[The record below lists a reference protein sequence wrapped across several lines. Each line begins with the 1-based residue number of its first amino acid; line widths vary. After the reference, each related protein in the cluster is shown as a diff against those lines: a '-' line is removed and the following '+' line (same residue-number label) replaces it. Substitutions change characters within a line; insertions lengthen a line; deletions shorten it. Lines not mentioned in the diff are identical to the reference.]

1 MLTDNQMAQ
10 PQKPPVAEQQIV
22 SLGRILQNL
31 REEDNIEGLVQSII
45 SYIQEQF
52 DYSLIWIALYER
64 LEHIL
69 YGKGGITPGKDT
81 QYLTQRWV
89 ISPGDLL
96 EQVVI
101 EQRPLGVVDLRAEN
115 RAEGWQEV
123 AKQYRIQGTILLPIR
138 YKDRCMGLI
147 MLGSERWGFSQLTDE
162 KNRLSIVLGELGAV
176 LYHKEIDLL
185 YRQAKRPEEP
195 ILEVLENFKNLS
207 NLEQK
212 FETVVKAVHEFIT
225 PHRTSIYWL
234 ENEGQYFWRR
244 VSYQA
249 GKLTNNANSYIG
261 KEIKVQEFTDF
272 YYALAINEIVSI
284 GEARSSL
291 KSNFTA
297 QLLQRLQLRS
307 LLAVPIVWQKDL
319 LGFLAVE
326 SKEPRIW
333 NEADRSFLKVTAG
346 FISLVLPCE
355 NMEKTISQIET
366 DAELKAQVAKSI
378 YSETDYHQ
386 IFNSSA
392 VKVLEIFQASRFFVL
407 KFDPEENCY
416 QILYQSYAYNRRPL
430 NLSFDTLKDVDLELL
445 QNATEAVGIESLE
458 NDLRFYNWSRALYTS
473 DARSLLVCNCSPGK
487 KPQDLLIIT
496 HDKYRAWTSREKQLL
511 QQVSQQLGVVIRQW
525 ELNKE
530 TQQQQQILKTFQES
544 IRILEQVQNT
554 TTHQGEI
561 STIERLE
568 QTALQL
574 IGTITASPLVL
585 LVSWQ
590 HGENIAQIIP
600 GVMNNSRFAIS
611 SDYAIPVSAEAL
623 IQWAHS
629 EDGIVEATVDDLPSG
644 TKKWLNASG
653 IGQVLIMAL
662 RTSIDYKITGI
673 VVIADHRE
681 RSWSEQTLKAT
692 ETLIYQLAWSRRH
705 WQITNKLQSH
715 NNKLLQL
722 NWYKQRRSEDIYRQM
737 TQHLSQI
744 HNMGFPKDD
753 VGQIRLQQVL
763 RQLDNTATSMNKML
777 KSEEWKLSHYLETM
791 PITSLLKRV
800 LDRVDILI
808 KQQKLWLGIHGIS
821 QESKSSNS
829 SIVISGDI
837 SKIELVIYELLLSA
851 CSRSSIGGRIDIW
864 CRPLEEQFLEIS
876 ITDNG
881 SINQQMLSQLQ
892 EDKSRDELIPS
903 ILDKP
908 PGLYLF
914 VCQNLIENSGGK
926 LHFYQL
932 PDNRFVSRLLLSL
945 PGG

>member
-10 PQKPPVAEQQIV
+10 PQKQPVAEQQIV

-31 REEDNIEGLVQSII
+31 REEDNIEGLVQTII

-69 YGKGGITPGKDT
+69 YGKGGIMPGKDT

-123 AKQYRIQGTILLPIR
+123 AKEYRIQGTIVLPIR
-138 YKDRCMGLI
+138 YKDRCMGLL

-162 KNRLSIVLGELGAV
+162 KNRLSIVLGELAAV
-176 LYHKEIDLL
+176 LYHREIDLL

-195 ILEVLENFKNLS
+195 LLAVLENLQNLS
-207 NLEQK
+207 NLEQR
-212 FETVVKAVHEFIT
+212 FETLVKATHEFII
-225 PHRTSIYWL
+225 PHRTSIYFL
-234 ENEGQYFWRR
+234 EKEGQYFWRL

-249 GKLTNNANSYIG
+249 GKLTHEANPSLG
-261 KEIKVQEFTDF
+261 KEIKVQEFREF
-272 YYALAINEIVSI
+272 YYALSVNQIVSI

-291 KSNFTA
+291 KSHFTA

-307 LLAVPIVWQKDL
+307 LLAAPIVWQKDL

-333 NEADRSFLKVTAG
+333 SEGDRNFLKAAAG
-346 FISLVLPCE
+346 FISLVFPYE
-355 NMEKTISQIET
+355 NMDKNIQDIKK
-366 DAELKAQVAKSI
+366 DAELKTQVAKSI
-378 YSETDYHQ
+378 YSNSDYHE
-386 IFNSSA
+386 IFNGCA
-392 VKVLEIFQASRFFVL
+392 VKILEIFKVSRFFVL
-407 KFDPEENCY
+407 QFDQEENCY
-416 QILYQSYAYNRRPL
+416 EILYQNYSHNKRPL
-430 NLSFDTLKDVDLELL
+430 NLSFDTLKNVDLELL

-458 NDLRFYNWSRALYTS
+458 NDLRFYNWSRALYAG
-473 DARSLLVCNCSPGK
+473 DVRSLLVCNCSPGR
-487 KPQDLLIIT
+487 QAQALLIIT
-496 HDKYRAWTSREKQLL
+496 HENYRTWTTREKQLL
-511 QQVSQQLGVVIRQW
+511 QQVSQQVGVVIRQW

-544 IRILEQVQNT
+544 VRILEKVQNT
-554 TTHQGEI
+554 TTQEAEI
-561 STIERLE
+561 TTIERLE

-574 IGTITASPLVL
+574 IGKITASPLVL
-585 LVSWQ
+585 LISWQ
-590 HGENIAQIIP
+590 PGENIAQIIP

-611 SDYAIPVSAEAL
+611 PDYAIPVSAEAL

-629 EDGIVEATVDDLPSG
+629 EDGIVQATVDDLLPG

-653 IGQVLIMAL
+653 IGQVLTMAL
-662 RTSIDYKITGI
+662 RTSIDYKITAI

-692 ETLIYQLAWSRRH
+692 ETLIYQLAWSRRNY
-705 WQITNKLQSH
+705 QITHKLQSS

-737 TQHLSQI
+737 TQHLGQI
-744 HNMGFPKDD
+744 HDMGLPKDD
-753 VGQIRLQQVL
+753 FGQVRLQQML
-763 RQLDNTATSMNKML
+763 RQLDNTATSMNKLL
-777 KSEEWKLSHYLETM
+777 KSEEWKLSHYLEKI

-800 LDRVDILI
+800 LDRVETLI

-821 QESKSSNS
+821 QETKSSHP
-829 SIVISGDI
+829 SIVVSGDI
-837 SKIELVIYELLLSA
+837 SKIELVIYELLLFA
-851 CSRSSIGGRIDIW
+851 CSRCSIGGRIDIW
-864 CRPLEEQFLEIS
+864 CRPLEQKFLEIS

-881 SINQQMLSQLQ
+881 LIDYQMLSQLQ
-892 EDKSRDELIPS
+892 EFTSRDELIPS

-908 PGLYLF
+908 PGLYLL
-914 VCQNLIENSGGK
+914 VCQNMIENSGGK

-932 PDNRFVSRLLLSL
+932 PDTRFVSRLLLSL
-945 PGG
+945 AG